1 MSIGDIILALI
12 VVAVV
17 FFAVRSVF
25 VKKSVGCSGD
35 CAHCGGSCRHSTPP
49 QRKITPPENR
59 PALRGGF
66 FMSVER

>member
-12 VVAVV
+12 VAAVV

-35 CAHCGGSCRHSTPP
+35 SCHHSTPP
-49 QRKITPPENR
+49 QKKK
-59 PALRGGF
+59 
-66 FMSVER
+66 

>member
-12 VVAVV
+12 VGAVV

-35 CAHCGGSCRHSTPP
+35 CASCGGSCHQRPP
-49 QRKITPPENR
+49 PPKR
-59 PALRGGF
+59 IYHRSKTDPL
-66 FMSVER
+66 

>member
-12 VVAVV
+12 VVVVV

-35 CAHCGGSCRHSTPP
+35 CAHCASRCSHAGGEE
-49 QRKITPPENR
+49 K
-59 PALRGGF
+59 
-66 FMSVER
+66 

>member
-35 CAHCGGSCRHSTPP
+35 CVHCGGSCHHN
-49 QRKITPPENR
+49 TPPEKKK
-59 PALRGGF
+59 
-66 FMSVER
+66 

>member
-35 CAHCGGSCRHSTPP
+35 CAHCGGCGAHNQTPH
-49 QRKITPPENR
+49 KK
-59 PALRGGF
+59 
-66 FMSVER
+66 